1 MDFVSELSL
10 YFKAGYP
17 FLYVQALEVE
27 RAISSIKKACDDF
40 NGDGLSIQLWKNN
53 KGWEGISPQGQ
64 WDVIDPTKSLDKI
77 VTHINEGPSGVYVLI
92 NFHFYLGKEAR
103 ADLIQQFM
111 DGYHDWKRTGKKVII
126 LSPFF
131 EIAKEL
137 ERMVHM
143 VRYSLPTKKEL
154 GEYLDFFLESNFS
167 DNEKFVFPESED
179 ERQAIVGAGSGLTVE
194 EFENAIVLSIVKGVE
209 GDEGKVIPSLIM
221 DEKAKI
227 LAKSDWVSY
236 FPWPDDMSSVGG
248 LGAFKSWLVK
258 RQKGLS
264 SKAREFGLPYP
275 KGVLLLGTPGT
286 GKSLTVKCMA
296 KEWNLP
302 LIRFDMGAIFQSLVG
317 QSEENMRMSLA
328 QVEALSPVIL
338 WIDEMEKGLAGSQGG
353 GGNDSGTTQRVFG
366 TLLSWM
372 QERSK
377 DDLIYVAATVNN
389 INSLPP
395 ELLRKGRFDE
405 IFWVDLPPS
414 KERKEILE
422 IHLSKNNQKSDFT
435 REEWESVLD
444 VSKNFSGAELEN
456 AVQDAM
462 YEAFY
467 SDESEVK
474 SHHLIKSIS
483 STIPLAQTMGSVIE
497 AQRDWAK
504 SNCRMAQQ
512 DDAEKILSTGTQ
524 SSRQVII

>member
-1 MDFVSELSL
+1 MDFSNELSL

-27 RAISSIKKACDDF
+27 RAVTSIKKTCEDF
-40 NGDGLSIQLWKNN
+40 NGSGLSYQVWRNN
-53 KGWEGISPQGQ
+53 KGWEGVNPQGQ
-64 WDVIDPTKSLDKI
+64 WSVIDPTKTLDKI
-77 VTHINEGPSGVYVLI
+77 VTHVNEGPKGVYVLM

-111 DGYHDWKRTGKKVII
+111 DGYYDWKQTGKKVII
-126 LSPFF
+126 VSPFF

-137 ERMVHM
+137 ERMVQT
-143 VRYSLPTKKEL
+143 VRYSLPSKEEL
-154 GEYLDFFLESNFS
+154 GTYLDNFLESNFT
-167 DNEKFVFPESED
+167 DNERFTFPESED
-179 ERQAIVGAGSGLTVE
+179 EKQVIVNAGSGLTLE
-194 EFENAIVLSIVKGVE
+194 EFENAVVLSIIKGE
-209 GDEGKVIPSLIM
+209 EGKVIPSLIM

-227 LAKSDWVSY
+227 LAKSEWISY
-236 FPWPDDMSSVGG
+236 FPWPEDMSAVGG
-248 LGAFKSWLVK
+248 LDSFKDWLAR

-264 SKAREFGLPYP
+264 AKAREFGLPYP

-296 KEWNLP
+296 KEWDLP
-302 LIRFDMGAIFQSLVG
+302 LIRFDMGAIFNSLVG

-338 WIDEMEKGLAGSQGG
+338 WIDEMEKGLAGSSGG
-353 GGNDSGTTQRVFG
+353 SNDSGTTQRVFG

-377 DDLIYVAATVNN
+377 DDLIYVAATVNKIEN
-389 INSLPP
+389 LPP

-405 IFWVDLPPS
+405 IFWVDLPS
-414 KERKEILE
+414 TKERQEILE
-422 IHLSKNNQKSDFT
+422 IHLNKNNQLSKFNKGDWDSI
-435 REEWESVLD
+435 LD

-467 SDESEVK
+467 SDEQK
-474 SHHLIKSIS
+474 IKPNHLVEAMS
-483 STIPLAQTMGSVIE
+483 STVPLAQTMGPVIDT
-497 AQRDWAK
+497 QREWAK
-504 SNCRMAQQ
+504 SNCRMAQR
-512 DDAEKILSTGTQ
+512 DDVEKILSVGNTQTG
-524 SSRQVII
+524 RKVVI

>member
-286 GKSLTVKCMA
+286 GKSLTVKCT
-296 KEWNLP
+296 
-302 LIRFDMGAIFQSLVG
+302 S
-317 QSEENMRMSLA
+317 
-328 QVEALSPVIL
+328 
-338 WIDEMEKGLAGSQGG
+338 
-353 GGNDSGTTQRVFG
+353 
-366 TLLSWM
+366 
-372 QERSK
+372 
-377 DDLIYVAATVNN
+377 Y
-389 INSLPP
+389 
-395 ELLRKGRFDE
+395 
-405 IFWVDLPPS
+405 
-414 KERKEILE
+414 
-422 IHLSKNNQKSDFT
+422 
-435 REEWESVLD
+435 
-444 VSKNFSGAELEN
+444 
-456 AVQDAM
+456 
-462 YEAFY
+462 
-467 SDESEVK
+467 
-474 SHHLIKSIS
+474 
-483 STIPLAQTMGSVIE
+483 
-497 AQRDWAK
+497 
-504 SNCRMAQQ
+504 
-512 DDAEKILSTGTQ
+512 KI
-524 SSRQVII
+524 